1 VPGFVVRLRSGS
13 ARFAYQYKHRGRTR
27 RVNIGAYGPLTLDQ
41 ARDLARSLYAQ
52 VRGGNDPV
60 ETRRTER
67 AKRAKSTSLQRRPDS
82 SVRRTFCMWPVT
94 SDLRIPVRASSWMAS
109 RAEGLREPST
119 CTRSEDDP
127 DDPEVFDL

>member
-1 VPGFVVRLRSGS
+1 MAEKFTKRVIDRLIAHADPGKDTLVWDSAVPGLVLRLRSGS

-60 ETRRTER
+60 ETRRSER
-67 AKRAKSTSLQRRPDS
+67 AKRATFAKWQRPTWPTCG
-82 SVRRTFCMWPVT
+82 SVP
-94 SDLRIPVRASSWMAS
+94 
-109 RAEGLREPST
+109 REA
-119 CTRSEDDP
+119 
-127 DDPEVFDL
+127 